1 MEEIK
6 RTVCMGCHAH
16 CRVAVYLE
24 NERLVKVEEDREHR
38 TGEELRPVV
47 RACSRARAAREW
59 FYHPERLSYPL
70 KRVGEKGED
79 EIAEKLGEIKERYG
93 AEALALTRGTYRG
106 AQDEFYTRFFDL
118 FGSPNLIGGP
128 ANICDC
134 PDNMISSAIIGWPA
148 NWPRIRPGLTKCF
161 LMLGTNPAQS
171 GRRFWLRI
179 LDAQKAGMKLIVVD
193 PRRTEPAER
202 ADIWLQIRPGT
213 DVALMMGMINVIID
227 EGLYDREFVEKW
239 CHGFD
244 KLAERAKDYPL
255 ERVSEITWLP
265 ADKIREA
272 ARMYATSKPAVS
284 HDMMGIEQIPNSG
297 QAMHARFIL
306 PAITGNLD
314 IRGGDLLSGPF
325 PKVISDYEMELND
338 KLPPEQKAKM
348 LGQDQARLFSWQ
360 CFDMIQENLNSVWGM
375 MFARNAHCHAF
386 APTAYR
392 AILTGQPYPVR
403 AAISSANNPMVNHAN
418 IKLVHKALKSLD
430 LYVVVDLWRTPS
442 AEIADYVLPAASWL
456 ERPHLHTME
465 NIMPLVDVGE
475 AALPHVV
482 AGEYDRRRDY
492 DIWRGLGIRLG
503 QEEYWPWQS
512 LEEVIDYRLTPLG
525 HTIDSFIKEKG
536 GTDIV
541 RTEERKYER
550 TGFATN
556 TGKVEL
562 YCTIFEKLG
571 LDPLPQYEEPFQ
583 SPVSDPQLAEE
594 YPLILITGGRHLP
607 YYHSEY
613 RQIETMRKQHP
624 DPIMQI
630 NPETAAELGISDADW
645 VWIET
650 PTGRVRQKCQ
660 CFDGIDRRVIHAQHG
675 WWFPELPGEEPWLH
689 GVWESNINVVT
700 DDAPEHCNKITG
712 GWPLRAILCK
722 VYKAIEY

>member
-1 MEEIK
+1 
-6 RTVCMGCHAH
+6 
-16 CRVAVYLE
+16 
-24 NERLVKVEEDREHR
+24 
-38 TGEELRPVV
+38 
-47 RACSRARAAREW
+47 
-59 FYHPERLSYPL
+59 
-70 KRVGEKGED
+70 
-79 EIAEKLGEIKERYG
+79 
-93 AEALALTRGTYRG
+93 
-106 AQDEFYTRFFDL
+106 
-118 FGSPNLIGGP
+118 
-128 ANICDC
+128 
-134 PDNMISSAIIGWPA
+134 
-148 NWPRIRPGLTKCF
+148 
-161 LMLGTNPAQS
+161 MLGTNPAQS